1 MTDARARDDL
11 LGAVGMPLGILA
23 VLLSATPMLPIA
35 IPWLSWAPAAVP
47 LVLGWV
53 GWRRARRFGAAR
65 YLSVASLVLGI
76 AALLMI
82 LGWFILAVAL
92 RTLSDQGT

>member
-11 LGAVGMPLGILA
+11 LGAVGVPLGILA
-23 VLLSATPMLPIA
+23 VLLSATPVLPIA
-35 IPWLSWAPAAVP
+35 IPAFSWAPAVAPV
-47 LVLGWV
+47 VLGWM
-53 GWRRARRFGAAR
+53 GWRRARRSGAAR

-82 LGWFILAVAL
+82 VGWFLLAVAL
-92 RTLSDQGT
+92 RTFSDQGT